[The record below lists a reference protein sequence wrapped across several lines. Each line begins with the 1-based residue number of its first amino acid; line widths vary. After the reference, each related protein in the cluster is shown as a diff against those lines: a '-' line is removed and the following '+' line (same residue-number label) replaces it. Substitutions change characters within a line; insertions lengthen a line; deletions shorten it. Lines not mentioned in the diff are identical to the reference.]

1 VGFIDKALEKAKAEK
16 QKTLGNQANV
26 APTAPTVPPP
36 EMAPHLARS
45 DITTTEIRYSTTRTV
60 SVRPEVLRRHRIISD
75 NDESQVREEY
85 KILRTHILQ
94 RTLAEQKNTLM
105 VTGPLPG
112 EGKTLTAI
120 NLAISL
126 SHEVDKTVL
135 LVDADLRF
143 PSVHSC
149 FGLPQGPGLVD
160 YLSGEASLPDLLV
173 HPEGFDKLVI
183 LPGGRAVAGAAEL
196 IGSPMMGNLV
206 KELKHFYPD
215 RYVLFDLPP
224 VLSYADPRI
233 FAQYVDGIILV
244 VEMGK
249 TPREDI
255 QRCVELFKEFPLIGL
270 VLNKVDTQ
278 DHEGHYYYAHH
289 KAKERQ
295 NGKKG
300 LLGWIKS

>member
-16 QKTLGNQANV
+16 QKILGNQADA
-26 APTAPTVPPP
+26 APASARGTAPELPPP
-36 EMAPHLARS
+36 PLTASEIP
-45 DITTTEIRYSTTRTV
+45 TEEIRYSTTRTV
-60 SVRPEVLRRHRIISD
+60 PVPMEDLQRQRIITSD
-75 NDESQVREEY
+75 NDNLVREEY

-94 RTLAEQKNTLM
+94 RTLAEQRNTLM
-105 VTGPLPG
+105 ITGPRPG

-126 SHEVDKTVL
+126 SHEVGKTVL

-143 PSVHSC
+143 PSVHKYL
-149 FGLPQGPGLVD
+149 GLPQGPGLVD
-160 YLSGEASLPDLLV
+160 YLAGEAPLSDLLV
-173 HPEGFDKLVI
+173 HPEGLDKLVI

-196 IGSPMMGNLV
+196 IGSPMMGKLV

-215 RYVLFDLPP
+215 RYVIFDLPP
-224 VLSYADPRI
+224 VLSYADPLA
-233 FAQYVDGIILV
+233 FAPFVDGIILV

-255 QRCVELFKEFPLIGL
+255 QKCVEVFKEFPLIGL
-270 VLNKVDTQ
+270 VLNKVDTR
-278 DHEGHYYYAHH
+278 DHECHYYYAH
-289 KAKERQ
+289 KSNERRDW
-295 NGKKG
+295 KKG

>member
-16 QKTLGNQANV
+16 QKTLGSQASSMPA
-26 APTAPTVPPP
+26 APVDSPP
-36 EMAPHLARS
+36 EMPLPLADS
-45 DITTTEIRYSTTRTV
+45 EITAGEIRYSTTRTV
-60 SVRPEVLRRHRIISD
+60 PVRLEELQRQRIITGDDASL
-75 NDESQVREEY
+75 VREEY

-105 VTGPLPG
+105 ITGALPG

-126 SHEVDKTVL
+126 SHEVNKTVL
-135 LVDADLRF
+135 LVDADLRH
-143 PSVHSC
+143 PTIHSY
-149 FGLPQGPGLVD
+149 FGISSSPGLVD
-160 YLSGEASLPDLLV
+160 YLAGDASLPDLLV
-173 HPEGFDKLVI
+173 HPDGLDKLVI

-206 KELKHFYPD
+206 KELKNFYPD

-224 VLSYADPRI
+224 VLSYADPLA
-233 FAQYVDGIILV
+233 FAPFVDGIILV

-255 QRCVELFKEFPLIGL
+255 QKSVGVFKDFPIIGL
-270 VLNKVDTQ
+270 VLNKVDER
-278 DHEGHYYYAHH
+278 DHECHYYYSH
-289 KAKERQ
+289 KSNQRPG
-295 NGKKG
+295 GKRG
-300 LLGWIKS
+300 LLDWIRS

>member
-1 VGFIDKALEKAKAEK
+1 VGFIDKALEKARAEK
-16 QKTLGNQANV
+16 QKNLGNQAGMALA
-26 APTAPTVPPP
+26 APIGLPP
-36 EMAPHLARS
+36 EMASPLAGS
-45 DITTTEIRYSTTRTV
+45 EITTTEIRYSTTRSV
-60 SVRPEVLRRHRIISD
+60 PVRPEELRRHRIIND

-105 VTGPLPG
+105 VTGPLLG

-143 PSVHSC
+143 PAVHSV
-149 FGLPQGPGLVD
+149 FGFSKGPGLVD

-183 LPGGRAVAGAAEL
+183 LPGGQAVAGAAEL
-196 IGSPMMGNLV
+196 IGSPIMENLV

-224 VLSYADPRI
+224 VLNYADPRI
-233 FAQYVDGIILV
+233 FAQFVDGIILV

-255 QRCVELFKEFPLIGL
+255 QKCVEVFKEFPLIGL

-278 DHEGHYYYAHH
+278 DHEGHYYYAHR
-289 KAKERQ
+289 AKERP
-295 NGKKG
+295 NWKKG

>member
-1 VGFIDKALEKAKAEK
+1 MGFIDKALEKAKAEK
-16 QKTLGNQANV
+16 QKTLGNQADAAPA
-26 APTAPTVPPP
+26 APTGAPP
-36 EMAPHLARS
+36 EMAPPLGGS
-45 DITTTEIRYSTTRTV
+45 DITTGEIRYSTTRTV
-60 SVRPEVLRRHRIISD
+60 PVRTEDLRRQKIITGNDD
-75 NDESQVREEY
+75 NLVREEY

-105 VTGPLPG
+105 ITGPLPG

-126 SHEVDKTVL
+126 SHEMDKTVL

-143 PSVHSC
+143 PSVHSY
-149 FGLPQGPGLVD
+149 FGLPKGPGLVD
-160 YLSGEASLPDLLV
+160 YLAGDAPLPDLLV

-196 IGSPMMGNLV
+196 IGSPMMKNLV
-206 KELKHFYPD
+206 QELKHFYPD

-224 VLSYADPRI
+224 VLSYADPLA
-233 FAQYVDGIILV
+233 FAPLVDGIILV

-249 TPREDI
+249 TRREDI
-255 QRCVELFKEFPLIGL
+255 QKCVEVFKPFPIIGL
-270 VLNKVDTQ
+270 VLNKVDKR
-278 DHEGHYYYAHH
+278 DHECYYYYAH
-289 KAKERQ
+289 KTKERADW
-295 NGKKG
+295 KKG